1 MSISDALDDLKEVLK
16 KSIYGRSSG
25 GSDLASMLFGVDLNK
40 DAKPETGFVEPVPGS
55 VVYCDLAFHAAEH
68 SGIYIGNG
76 QIVALERDGSIV
88 ARAPTEFI
96 KGTPALSIYGS
107 CCGNRAVGSEE
118 AAERARSKIGT
129 RRNYNVMY
137 DNCHHFSFGCL
148 SGNFESHIVMLRQLK
163 VASQIVLHADSWRK
177 WNFRK

>member
-1 MSISDALDDLKEVLK
+1 MSVTAD
-16 KSIYGRSSG
+16 
-25 GSDLASMLFGVDLNK
+25 
-40 DAKPETGFVEPVPGS
+40 
-55 VVYCDLAFHAAEH
+55 
-68 SGIYIGNG
+68 
-76 QIVALERDGSIV
+76 IV

-96 KGTPALSIYGS
+96 KGTPALSIYVS